1 MKLSE
6 KQKDKWEKTLKEL
19 ELMGADDVIEEHVQG
34 DLWTFMS
41 QVRGNYFFTKEKFI
55 FAGGFGLDNF
65 SVAYGDISGMKT
77 CNVGG
82 LIPIIPTG
90 IKISFLDSNGKLV
103 SKKCSVMKRKDWIAY
118 LAERGAKEE

>member
-6 KQKDKWEKTLKEL
+6 KQRLNWEKTLKESS
-19 ELMGADDVIEEHVQG
+19 LMDENDVIEEHTQG
-34 DLWTFMS
+34 DLWTFFS
-41 QVRGNYFFTKEKFI
+41 QTRGNYFFTKEKFI
-55 FAGGFGLDNF
+55 FISAFGVETF

-90 IKISFLDSNGKLV
+90 IKVSFMDEKGKLV
-103 SKKCSVMKRKDWIAY
+103 TKKCSVMKRKNWIAY
-118 LAERGAKEE
+118 LVERGAKES

>member
-6 KQKDKWEKTLKEL
+6 KQRLNWEKTLKESS
-19 ELMGADDVIEEHVQG
+19 LMDENDVIEEHTAG
-34 DLWTFMS
+34 DLWTFFS
-41 QVRGNYFFTKEKFI
+41 QTRGNYFFTKEKFI
-55 FAGGFGLDNF
+55 FISGFGVETF

-90 IKISFLDSNGKLV
+90 IKVSFMDEKGKLV
-103 SKKCSVMKRKDWIAY
+103 TKKCSVMKRKDWIAY
-118 LAERGAKEE
+118 LVERGAKES

>member
-1 MKLSE
+1 MKLAPSKKE
-6 KQKDKWEKTLKEL
+6 KWEQTLKEL
-19 ELMGADDVIEEHVQG
+19 ELITADDVIEEHTQG

-41 QVRGNYFFTKEKFI
+41 QTRGNYFFTKEKFI
-55 FAGGFGLDNF
+55 FVSGFGLENF

-90 IKISFLDSNGKLV
+90 IKVSFMNSEGKMV
-103 SKKCSVMKRKDWIAY
+103 TKKCSVMKRKEWIAY
-118 LAERGAKEE
+118 LVERGAKEG

>member
-6 KQKDKWEKTLKEL
+6 KQRLNWEKTLKESS
-19 ELMGADDVIEEHVQG
+19 LMDENDVIEEHTQG
-34 DLWTFMS
+34 DLWTFFS
-41 QVRGNYFFTKEKFI
+41 QTRGNYFFTKEKFI
-55 FAGGFGLDNF
+55 FISAFGVETF

-90 IKISFLDSNGKLV
+90 IKVSFMDEKGKLV
-103 SKKCSVMKRKDWIAY
+103 TKKCSVMKRKNWIAY
-118 LAERGAKEE
+118 LVERGAKEG

>member
-6 KQKDKWEKTLKEL
+6 KKKQEWEKTLREL
-19 ELMGADDVIEEHVQG
+19 ELMGTDDVIEEHTQG

-41 QVRGNYFFTKEKFI
+41 QTRGNYFFTKEKFI
-55 FAGGFGLDNF
+55 FVSGFGVETF

-90 IKISFLDSNGKLV
+90 IKVSFMDEKGKLV
-103 SKKCSVMKRKDWIAY
+103 TKKCSVMKRKDWIAY
-118 LAERGAKEE
+118 LVERGAKEG

>member
-1 MKLSE
+1 MKLS
-6 KQKDKWEKTLKEL
+6 DKKKAEWEKTLKEL
-19 ELMGADDVIEEHVQG
+19 KLIGEDDVIEEHTQG

-41 QVRGNYFFTKEKFI
+41 QVRGNYFFTREKFV

-65 SVAYGDISGMKT
+65 SVDYGNISGMKT

-90 IKISFLDSNGKLV
+90 IKISFINEEGKAV
-103 SKKCSVMKRKDWIAY
+103 SKKCSVMKRKEWIAY
-118 LAERGAKEE
+118 LVERGAKEG

>member
-1 MKLSE
+1 MKLAQSKKE
-6 KQKDKWEKTLKEL
+6 QWEKTLKEL
-19 ELMGADDVIEEHVQG
+19 ELMGEDDVIEEHTQG

-41 QVRGNYFFTKEKFI
+41 QSRGNYFFTKEKFI

-65 SVAYGDISGMKT
+65 SVAYGDISGLKT

-90 IKISFLDSNGKLV
+90 IKVSFMDSKGKLV
-103 SKKCSVMKRKDWIAY
+103 TKKCSVMKRKEWVAY
-118 LAERGAKEE
+118 LVERGAKEG

>member
-6 KQKDKWEKTLKEL
+6 KKKQEWEKTLREL
-19 ELMGADDVIEEHVQG
+19 NLMGADDVIEEHTQG

-41 QVRGNYFFTKEKFI
+41 QTRGNYFFTKEKFI
-55 FAGGFGLDNF
+55 FVSGFGVETF

-90 IKISFLDSNGKLV
+90 IKVSFMDEKGKLV
-103 SKKCSVMKRKDWIAY
+103 TKKCSVMKRKDWIAY
-118 LAERGAKEE
+118 LVERGAKEG

>member
-1 MKLSE
+1 MKMAQSKKE
-6 KQKDKWEKTLKEL
+6 QWEKTLREL
-19 ELMGADDVIEEHVQG
+19 ELISADDVIEEHTAG

-41 QVRGNYFFTKEKFI
+41 QTRGNYFFTKEKFI
-55 FAGGFGLDNF
+55 FVSGFGLENF

-90 IKISFLDSNGKLV
+90 IKVSFMNNEGKLV
-103 SKKCSVMKRKDWIAY
+103 TKKCSVMKRKQWIAY
-118 LAERGAKEE
+118 LVERGAKES

>member
-6 KQKDKWEKTLKEL
+6 KQKEKWEKTLKEL
-19 ELMGADDVIEEHVQG
+19 ALMGEDDVIEEHTQG
-34 DLWTFMS
+34 DLWTLLS
-41 QVRGNYFFTKEKFI
+41 QTRGNYFFTKEKFI
-55 FAGGFGLDNF
+55 FTGGFGLDNF

-82 LIPIIPTG
+82 LIPFIPTG
-90 IKISFLDSNGKLV
+90 IKISFMDENGKLV

-118 LAERGAKEE
+118 LVERGAKED